1 MKNFELEERR
11 CLVLGASGVLGI
23 NLCNALVACG
33 ATVTAYGRT
42 LSPRGSLHQD
52 VEWISG
58 LFDDVRTLRHA
69 VRGQEFVF
77 HLISATIPEDSN
89 RDPAADLAA
98 NVLSTVRLL
107 EVCCKEGVKKVVFS
121 SSGGTVYGIP
131 SQVPIPES
139 SPTEPISGYGISKLA
154 IEKYLALF
162 HRLYGLEYH
171 ICRISNI
178 YGPFQR
184 GNRRQGLVAT
194 TIRRALLQ
202 ERVEIWGDGQVI
214 RDFVYV
220 DDVVA
225 AMLYGCFYHGSY
237 RVMNVGSGIG
247 LTVNQVV
254 HDIELVLNEGA
265 IERLHHPGRT
275 VDVPRN
281 ILDISLIQSE
291 TPWRPMVNWHE
302 GLRRS
307 IKWMRAGSIASNLNT
322 ARDSCKQSQDV
333 PQLKNWTL

>member
-1 MKNFELEERR
+1 MKQIELGERR

-23 NLCNALVACG
+23 NLCNTLIAGG
-33 ATVTAYGRT
+33 AEVTAFGRR
-42 LSPRGSLHQD
+42 LSRPTSLHQD
-52 VEWISG
+52 VKWISG
-58 LFDDVRTLRHA
+58 HFDDVRTFEHA

-77 HLISATIPEDSN
+77 HLISTTIPDDSN

-98 NVLSTVRLL
+98 NVLPTVRLL

-131 SQVPIPES
+131 SRVPIPES
-139 SPTEPISGYGISKLA
+139 SSTEPISGYGISKLA

-162 HRLYGLEYH
+162 HRLHGLEYH
-171 ICRISNI
+171 VCRISNI
-178 YGPFQR
+178 YGPFQQ

-194 TIRRALLQ
+194 TIRRALLK
-202 ERVEIWGDGQVI
+202 EHVEIWGDGQVI

-225 AMLYGCFYHGSY
+225 AMLCCCFYHGPY
-237 RVMNVGSGIG
+237 KVMNVGSGTG
-247 LTVNQVV
+247 LTINQVID
-254 HDIELVLNEGA
+254 DIELVLNEGA
-265 IERLHHPGRT
+265 IDRSHRPGRT

-281 ILDISLIQSE
+281 TLDISLIQSE
-291 TPWRPMVNWHE
+291 TSWQPIVAWHE

-307 IKWMRAGSIASNLNT
+307 IEWMKAANIVANPYTAGD
-322 ARDSCKQSQDV
+322 RHEQSRGV
-333 PQLKNWTL
+333 PQLKS